1 MRFEFDSAL
10 PIIVVEVELEG
21 AKVTERVRMALDT
34 GATYTMIPWE
44 VARALGLNPEVSMK
58 RVDIITASGSERVP
72 LVNLKLLALFD
83 KKVEDLEVAVHDLP
97 SRSYVD
103 GLLGLNFL
111 RNFRISMDFGRGIL
125 EIE

>member
-10 PIIVVEVELEG
+10 PIVVVEVELEG

-72 LVNLKLLALFD
+72 LVNLKSLALFD
-83 KKVEDLEVAVHDLP
+83 QKVEDLEVAVHDLP

-111 RNFRISMDFGRGIL
+111 RNFRISMDFGRGVL